1 MGANFTSFI
10 GDSMNTQH
18 IDTSSY
24 AAWRNEAGP
33 GVVAFGMWLRA
44 GFVGASAVA
53 VGLLQMFSGD
63 VKPLSALALTAGG
76 LALAFF
82 SWHRARKSLDA
93 MDDGAAAV
101 EAGPTLRNPVVTS

>member
-1 MGANFTSFI
+1 
-10 GDSMNTQH
+10 MNTQH
-18 IDTSSY
+18 GDTSSY

-44 GFVGASAVA
+44 GFVGASAFA
-53 VGLLQMFSGD
+53 VGLIQLFSGEA
-63 VKPLSALALTAGG
+63 KPLSALALTAGG
-76 LALAFF
+76 LALALF

-101 EAGPTLRNPVVTS
+101 EAGPALRTRVVTS